1 MTTAALVL
9 GVGVLGGLGAVA
21 RFLLDGAVAARASS
35 SFPFGTLAVNLA
47 GAFLLGVVV
56 GAAVSG
62 DAYRLVATAALG
74 AFTTFSTWMFETH
87 RLAEE
92 GELGAAVVNVVGSLA
107 LGLLAV
113 WLGRELGGAL

>member
-1 MTTAALVL
+1 MTTAALV
-9 GVGVLGGLGAVA
+9 VGIGLLGGAGAVA
-21 RFLLDGAVAARASS
+21 RFLLDGAVSARSGS
-35 SFPFGTLAVNLA
+35 SFPFGTLAVNLT

-92 GELGAAVVNVVGSLA
+92 GELPGATLNVGVSLA